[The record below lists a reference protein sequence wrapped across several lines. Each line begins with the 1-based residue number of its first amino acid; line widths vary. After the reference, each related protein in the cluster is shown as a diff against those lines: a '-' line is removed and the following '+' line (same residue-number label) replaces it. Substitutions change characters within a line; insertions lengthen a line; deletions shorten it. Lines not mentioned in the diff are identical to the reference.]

1 MEEES
6 AYQRKDELKPKS
18 ITEISGFDFENTL
31 FMGYVTSTN

>member
-18 ITEISGFDFENTL
+18 ITETSGFDFENTL
-31 FMGYVTSTN
+31 FMGRITSTN

>member
-18 ITEISGFDFENTL
+18 ITETSGFDFENTL
-31 FMGYVTSTN
+31 FMGCVSLMN